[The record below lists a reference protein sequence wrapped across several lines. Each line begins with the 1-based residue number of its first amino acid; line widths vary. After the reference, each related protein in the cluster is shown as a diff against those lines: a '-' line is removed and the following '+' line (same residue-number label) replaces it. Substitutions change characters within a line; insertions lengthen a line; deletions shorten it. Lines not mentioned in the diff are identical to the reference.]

1 MVQPDLPGTRVR
13 LSTIAAH
20 SDDPDG
26 VVPRLTQVEQGPVP
40 PELRMVSPELLRM
53 VSPELQELQRPSRR
67 SCVWCPRNYRCPRN
81 YKADAPRSR
90 FFSARGAVR
99 RVRQRGSP
107 TSWFFGLAGVPPAS
121 NDGDGLQWLRLGG
134 RRGPLDLRRPLLG

>member
-40 PELRMVSPELLRM
+40 SELHM
-53 VSPELQELQRPSRR
+53 VSPELQVSPQVSPELQGRRPALALFQRT
-67 SCVWCPRNYRCPRN
+67 
-81 YKADAPRSR
+81 
-90 FFSARGAVR
+90 RG
-99 RVRQRGSP
+99 GSP
-107 TSWFFGLAGVPPAS
+107 RQAERLA
-121 NDGDGLQWLRLGG
+121 
-134 RRGPLDLRRPLLG
+134 DLMVFRTCRRPTRL